1 LFRCY
6 CFFLQFR
13 QRIIESYDSLFG
25 EGHGGT
31 EYSATAN
38 FGQKWGWYSSI
49 YAIAQGDLNRFDKV
63 TRLPINQCLTYLTFE
78 KEKNKIEADLIK
90 RQNR

>member
-1 LFRCY
+1 MQR
-6 CFFLQFR
+6 FFLQFR

-25 EGHGGT
+25 EGQGDS

-38 FGQKWGWYSSI
+38 FNSKYGWYSSI
-49 YAIAQGDLNRFDKV
+49 YALSQGDITKFDSI

-78 KEKNKIEADLIK
+78 KEKQKIEADLIK

>member
-6 CFFLQFR
+6 GFFLQFR

-31 EYSATAN
+31 EYSAVGIFN
-38 FGQKWGWYSSI
+38 SRYGWYSSL
-49 YAIAQGDLNRFDKV
+49 YALSQGDITRFDSI